1 MSYTE
6 FHRQHC
12 DEDLNIQNYNYCKFT
27 LETLIHNNIK
37 TVFLIGS
44 GSNGKTHLLNE
55 CREKI
60 ISNDYNT
67 YDNPDFLINIQ
78 DGTELLTMLS
88 MMANKKIISFCYNP
102 FIHFNVEKPEN
113 VVIIDMNHIMF

>member
-6 FHRQHC
+6 FHRQHY

-37 TVFLIGS
+37 TIFLIGS
-44 GSNGKTHLLNE
+44 GANGKTHLLND

-60 ISNDYNT
+60 ISNDYRS

-88 MMANKKIISFCYNP
+88 IMANKKIISFCYNP

-113 VVIIDMNHIMF
+113 VIIIDMNHIMF